1 MVWVLSATHRT
12 FAWRLLCSAAPAPSI
27 PHALL
32 AHPPMLMVPGLEPRY
47 PRDRWC
53 CMHHQQQVY
62 FAVLFYIGRREPVAE
77 QPPLRPTQPPSTS
90 ASHSSTSPRVR
101 HDKEDQSAQALAAR
115 QQTSAEGFMISQ
127 ALAAL
132 VTWLSFLLAS
142 KISAFDAGNAN
153 PEQDTEHDN
162 PQAPPP

>member
-1 MVWVLSATHRT
+1 MSDSSVVTTLFVGNLDRRVTEA
-12 FAWRLLCSAAPAPSI
+12 SI
-27 PHALL
+27 ARVFKPHGDIRRIQFMW
-32 AHPPMLMVPGLEPRY
+32 HQSGPRRGEPRGFSF
-47 PRDRWC
+47 
-53 CMHHQQQVY
+53 VE
-62 FAVLFYIGRREPVAE
+62 FATR
-77 QPPLRPTQPPSTS
+77 
-90 ASHSSTSPRVR
+90 
-101 HDKEDQSAQALAAR
+101 AQALAAR